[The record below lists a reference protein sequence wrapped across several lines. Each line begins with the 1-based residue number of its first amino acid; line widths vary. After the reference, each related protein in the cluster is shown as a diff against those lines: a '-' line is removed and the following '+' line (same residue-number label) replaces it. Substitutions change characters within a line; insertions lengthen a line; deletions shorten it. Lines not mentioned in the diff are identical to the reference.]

1 MASWRMCARL
11 CLTRSCLSLRQEA
24 DHPIVGAQQE
34 VAFGGQQG
42 QAGERAAE
50 VLRAE
55 LGGGL
60 GRRLEQGADADLV
73 GHSAGHH
80 LAAVQV
86 EGVDGVR
93 GGLVVMR
100 GLRLQLLPDG
110 QGVVRGGADQDAALH
125 CLDLQDVP
133 FVGRPATQNQA
144 RTGVQQHHEAR
155 GEAGH
160 NAPATGADSQGADE
174 PRVQPA
180 AQAELMLQAWL
191 PAVHK
196 AQGRVRAGHGDAG
209 VGGGHDGH
217 SGQGHPAV

>member
-1 MASWRMCARL
+1 MRDGFLESVCHLR
-11 CLTRSCLSLRQEA
+11 LTRSRLSLRQEA
-24 DHPIVGAQQE
+24 DHPVVGAQQE

-42 QAGERAAE
+42 QAGERATE

-60 GRRLEQGADADLV
+60 GRRLEQGADADPV

-93 GGLVVMR
+93 GGLVVVR

-125 CLDLQDVP
+125 CLPGRGKSLSGGRSRSVLSYISSQEDV
-133 FVGRPATQNQA
+133 
-144 RTGVQQHHEAR
+144 
-155 GEAGH
+155 
-160 NAPATGADSQGADE
+160 S
-174 PRVQPA
+174 
-180 AQAELMLQAWL
+180 
-191 PAVHK
+191 
-196 AQGRVRAGHGDAG
+196 
-209 VGGGHDGH
+209 
-217 SGQGHPAV
+217 S